1 MNRHTSLRGY
11 IGISITAYLLI
22 TILSLIILNI
32 TEPSGVIMQGPL
44 SDPGITA
51 IYLVAARLLVGS
63 VLILGYLKII
73 SVKTGGFFRPFI
85 SMLLY
90 I

>member
-1 MNRHTSLRGY
+1 
-11 IGISITAYLLI
+11 
-22 TILSLIILNI
+22 
-32 TEPSGVIMQGPL
+32 MQGPL